1 MKRGD
6 VYFASLGYKT
16 GSEQGGER
24 PVVIIQNNKGNTFS
38 PTVLV
43 ACITKKNKRNLPTHV
58 ELPKEL
64 GFECDS
70 VVMAE

>member
-6 VYFASLGYKT
+6 VYFASLGYKI
-16 GSEQGGER
+16 GSEQGGYR

-43 ACITKKNKRNLPTHV
+43 ACITKKNKRKG
-58 ELPKEL
+58 EKEY
-64 GFECDS
+64 GTITDF
-70 VVMAE
+70 